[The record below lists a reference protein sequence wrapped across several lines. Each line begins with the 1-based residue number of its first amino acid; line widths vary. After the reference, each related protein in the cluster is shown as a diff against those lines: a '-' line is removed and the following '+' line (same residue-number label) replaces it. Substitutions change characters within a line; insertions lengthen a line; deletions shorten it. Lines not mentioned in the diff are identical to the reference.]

1 MKGEFSLKSITKK
14 FISAVTALG
23 IVASSAGILSIGN
36 NETVKNVE
44 VSAASSYNYGEA
56 LQKSLFFYQVQQ
68 SGPIADWNQVQW
80 RDDCMENDF
89 VTGGWFDAGDHI
101 KFAVTNRTLNP
112 QIQGQ
117 GKWLH
122 CSTIH
127 LF

>member
-1 MKGEFSLKSITKK
+1 M
-14 FISAVTALG
+14 G
-23 IVASSAGILSIGN
+23 IVASSAGILTTGS

-101 KFAVTNRTLNP
+101 KFAVTNAYSASMLAW
-112 QIQGQ
+112 G
-117 GKWLH
+117 
-122 CSTIH
+122 
-127 LF
+127 